1 VRTYAILRFNFFPHQ
16 SFNHSIR
23 NPCLHML
30 GIVTVRE
37 IIGELIDKRLLR
49 MGEID
54 EWIMQQVDQLP
65 LMVCEQ
71 GMPIRLLAIIGV

>member
-1 VRTYAILRFNFFPHQ
+1 
-16 SFNHSIR
+16 
-23 NPCLHML
+23 ML
-30 GIVTVRE
+30 GIVTIRE

>member
-1 VRTYAILRFNFFPHQ
+1 MRKAETKLEARNFVTLRDNFLPHQ

-49 MGEID
+49 
-54 EWIMQQVDQLP
+54 VS
-65 LMVCEQ
+65 
-71 GMPIRLLAIIGV
+71 